1 LYKLIKSDD
10 KRRIH
15 MNAGTILLIAALPVT
30 GIAGYAIRAYLGKI
44 KLNSAESQSHRIVQD
59 AIKDAEAKRKELL
72 IEAKDQLLKEKNI
85 FEKEMRERRGE
96 LQNIERRILQKEENL
111 DSRTQE
117 FAKQE
122 KVLQLR
128 ERENQEKEEELRSE
142 FEKHRKE
149 LERISG
155 LTSEEAK
162 QLLLKNLE
170 NEVRFES
177 IKLINKIEEEAR
189 RTADKKAKEIVLA
202 AVQRS
207 ASEYTSES
215 TITTVSLP
223 SDDMKGRIIGREGR
237 NIRTLENLTGVD
249 MIIDDTPEVVVISG
263 FDPVRREVARLSLE
277 RLIQN
282 GRIHPARIEE
292 VVEKVT
298 GELEESMLDEGEK
311 AAFELGIPGISKD
324 ALYQIG
330 KLKYRSSY
338 GQNVISHSKEVAN
351 IAGIMAGELKLDVLL
366 AKRAGLLHDIGKGS
380 IVEGEGAHAIVGAE
394 MAKKYGEDD
403 KVVNIIASHHNDRE
417 PQTFEA
423 ILVQVADAISASR
436 PGARRESLET
446 YLKRLENLEN
456 IASTFKG
463 VDKCYAIQAGREIR
477 VMVSNELVNDDKAQ
491 ILARE
496 IAEKIESELKYPGIV
511 RVTVIRETRIV
522 DYAK

>member
-1 LYKLIKSDD
+1 
-10 KRRIH
+10 
-15 MNAGTILLIAALPVT
+15 MNVGTILLIAALPVT

-44 KLNSAESQSHRIVQD
+44 KLNSAEFQSHRIVQD
-59 AIKDAEAKRKELL
+59 AIKDAESKRKELL
-72 IEAKDQLLKEKNI
+72 IETKDQLLKEKNI
-85 FEKEMRERRGE
+85 FEKEMRERRVE

-111 DSRTQE
+111 DNRTQE
-117 FAKQE
+117 LEKQE

-128 ERENQEKEEELRSE
+128 ERENQEKEEELRRE
-142 FEKHRKE
+142 FENHRKE

-162 QLLLKNLE
+162 DLLLKNLE

-177 IKLINKIEEEAR
+177 IKLINKIDEEAR
-189 RTADKKAKEIVLA
+189 RTADKKAKEIVLTA
-202 AVQRS
+202 IQRS

-263 FDPVRREVARLSLE
+263 FDPVRREIARLSLE

-298 GELEESMLDEGEK
+298 EELEESMLDEGERG
-311 AAFELGIPGISKD
+311 AFELGIPGISKD

-338 GQNVISHSKEVAN
+338 GQSVLSHSKEVAN
-351 IAGIMAGELKLDVLL
+351 IAGIMAGELKLNVQL

-394 MAKKYGEDD
+394 MAKKFGEDD

-423 ILVQVADAISASR
+423 ILIQVADAISASR
-436 PGARRESLET
+436 PGARRESLDT

-477 VMVSNELVNDDKAQ
+477 VMVSNELVNDEKAQ

>member
-1 LYKLIKSDD
+1 VKQYDYD
-10 KRRIH
+10 RRIH
-15 MNAGTILLIAALPVT
+15 MNVGTILLIAALPVT

-59 AIKDAEAKRKELL
+59 AIKDAESKRKELL
-72 IEAKDQLLKEKNI
+72 IETKDQLLKEKNV
-85 FEKEMRERRGE
+85 FEKEMRERRVE

-111 DSRTQE
+111 DNRTQE
-117 FAKQE
+117 LEKQE

-128 ERENQEKEEELRSE
+128 ERENQEKEEELRRE
-142 FEKHRKE
+142 FENHRKE

-155 LTSEEAK
+155 LTSDEAK

-177 IKLINKIEEEAR
+177 IKLINKIDEEAR
-189 RTADKKAKEIVLA
+189 RTADKKAKEIVLTA
-202 AVQRS
+202 IQRS

-263 FDPVRREVARLSLE
+263 FDPVRREIARLSLE

-298 GELEESMLDEGEK
+298 EELEESMLDEGERG
-311 AAFELGIPGISKD
+311 AFELGIPGISKD

-338 GQNVISHSKEVAN
+338 GQSVLSHSKEVAN
-351 IAGIMAGELKLDVLL
+351 IAGIMAGELKLNVQL

-394 MAKKYGEDD
+394 MAKKFGEDD
-403 KVVNIIASHHNDRE
+403 KVINIIASHHNDRE

-436 PGARRESLET
+436 PGARRESLDT

-477 VMVSNELVNDDKAQ
+477 VMVSNELVNDEKAQ